1 MNFFGNSVITMR
13 NESSRGTILII
24 DDTPLNQEILTEI
37 LGPEQYSLHFA
48 ADGETGLDK
57 AYQLRPDL
65 VLLDLVLPGIMG
77 TDVLDILKR
86 EVPETLVI
94 LTTAY
99 GSEETAIKA
108 LRLGVNDYIINKR
121 PFDADEVREVVRRAV
136 NEAHL
141 RRENQRLQREI
152 QFKNEQLQHNYAEL
166 EVAYARLQELDKAKA
181 SFFSMVSH
189 DLRHPIAVAKGYL
202 ELIRTGNA
210 PIDDETRAYIQVA
223 EQEMRYIAEMVD
235 DVLDLSRMDAG
246 YYHVDLQPTAVSF
259 LLSQARLAFRGQ
271 AAQRNMTITIEPTD
285 ELPLVSADSLRM
297 GQVMS
302 NLIENALKFTPSGGS
317 IFLDAHQNGEMIEIT
332 VRDTGVGID
341 PGEQEKI
348 FERFYRIKRGEQLE
362 DKGSGLG
369 LAICRE
375 IVRLHGGRI
384 WAESTPGRGSTFH
397 LTLRIS
403 QE

>member
-1 MNFFGNSVITMR
+1 MR
-13 NESSRGTILII
+13 NNASRGTVLII

-37 LGPEQYSLHFA
+37 LGEEGYDLYFA
-48 ADGETGLDK
+48 ADGETGLQH
-57 AYQLRPDL
+57 AEQLKPDL

-86 EVPETLVI
+86 EQSDTNVI

-121 PFDADEVREVVRRAV
+121 PFDADEVREVVKRGV
-136 NEAHL
+136 NEAKL
-141 RRENQRLQREI
+141 RRENQRLQRELEFTN
-152 QFKNEQLQHNYAEL
+152 QELKRNYAEL
-166 EVAYARLQELDKAKA
+166 QSAHERLLELDKAKA

-202 ELIRTGNA
+202 ELIRTGST
-210 PIDDETRAYIQVA
+210 PLDDDTRQYVEVA
-223 EQEMRYIAEMVD
+223 EHEMRYIAEMVD

-259 LLSQARLAFRGQ
+259 LLNQARLAFRTQ
-271 AAQRNMTITIEPTD
+271 VAQRNITINVEST
-285 ELPLVSADSLRM
+285 EGVPLVLADSLRM

-302 NLIENALKFTPSGGS
+302 NLLENALKFTPMGGR
-317 IFLDAHQNGEMIEIT
+317 ITLGALAEAEGVEIN
-332 VRDTGVGID
+332 VRDTGVGIA
-341 PGEQEKI
+341 PGEHEKI
-348 FERFYRIKRGEQLE
+348 FERFYRIKSGEQLE

-369 LAICRE
+369 LAICHE

-384 WAESTPGRGSTFH
+384 WAESELGRGATFH
-397 LTLRIS
+397 ILLRAAP
-403 QE
+403 E

>member
-1 MNFFGNSVITMR
+1 MR
-13 NESSRGTILII
+13 NESSRGTVLII
-24 DDTPLNQEILTEI
+24 DDTPINQEILTEI
-37 LGPEQYSLHFA
+37 LGPEGYSLHFA
-48 ADGETGLDK
+48 ADGETGLEK
-57 AYQLRPDL
+57 AFTLRPEL

-77 TDVLDILKR
+77 TDVLDIIKR

-152 QFKNEQLQHNYAEL
+152 EFKNEQLQQNYAEL
-166 EVAYARLQELDKAKA
+166 QLAYARLQELDKAKA

-202 ELIRTGNA
+202 ELIRTGDA
-210 PIDDETRAYIQVA
+210 PLDEETRGYINVA

-246 YYHVDLQPTAVSF
+246 YYHVDCQPTAVSF
-259 LLSQARLAFRGQ
+259 LLNQARLAFRAQ
-271 AAQRNMTITIEPTD
+271 AAQRNISISIAPTE

-302 NLIENALKFTPSGGS
+302 NLLENALKFTPEGGS
-317 IFLDAHQNGEMIEIT
+317 IALGATAIPDGVEIT
-332 VRDTGVGID
+332 VRDNGVGID

-384 WAESTPGRGSTFH
+384 WAESNNGRGSTFR
-397 LTLRIS
+397 LTLRTAK
-403 QE
+403 E

>member
-1 MNFFGNSVITMR
+1 MR
-13 NESSRGTILII
+13 NETPRGSVLII

-37 LGPEQYSLHFA
+37 LGGEGYALHFA
-48 ADGETGLDK
+48 ADGETGLQH
-57 AYQLRPDL
+57 AAQLKPDL

-86 EVPETLVI
+86 EQPDTNVI

-121 PFDADEVREVVRRAV
+121 PFDADEVREVVKRSV
-136 NEAHL
+136 HEAQL
-141 RRENQRLQREI
+141 RRENQRLQRELA
-152 QFKNEQLQHNYAEL
+152 FKNTQLEQNYAEL
-166 EVAYARLQELDKAKA
+166 QSAYARLQELDKAKA

-202 ELIRTGNA
+202 ELIRTGSA
-210 PIDDETRAYIQVA
+210 PLDDETRGYIQVA

-246 YYHVDLQPTAVSF
+246 SYRVDCQPTAVSF
-259 LLSQARLAFRGQ
+259 LLNQARLAFRAQ
-271 AAQRNMTITIEPTD
+271 TAQRRIALHVEPTD
-285 ELPLVSADSLRM
+285 NLPLVLADSLRM

-302 NLIENALKFTPSGGS
+302 NLLENALKFTPTGGS
-317 IFLDAHQNGEMIEIT
+317 ITLAARESNGGVEIT
-332 VRDTGVGID
+332 VSDTGAGIA
-341 PGEQEKI
+341 PGEHEKI
-348 FERFYRIKRGEQLE
+348 FERFYRIKSGEQLE

-369 LAICRE
+369 LAICHE

-384 WAESTPGRGSTFH
+384 WAESELGRGATFH
-397 LTLRIS
+397 IALQIAT
-403 QE
+403 E